1 MMYTAWY
8 VHKII
13 VLYEAEQL
21 VTHTKA
27 LWYVHKII
35 VLYKAEQ
42 LVVTHTHK
50 ALCHSARFTCC
61 LLLNPVS
68 LCADF
73 DRACNYECF
82 CWKVVTTV
90 LTICICMWSVIVWM
104 RAESTV
110 MSRNGLDLLF
120 AFLFWQ
126 LDHLLP
132 RACMLHWTG
141 NFQYTPQ
148 VHIYDILHIWCT
160 NACCHWNWSA

>member
-21 VTHTKA
+21 V
-27 LWYVHKII
+27 
-35 VLYKAEQ
+35 
-42 LVVTHTHK
+42 VTHTK

-82 CWKVVTTV
+82 CLKVVTTV
-90 LTICICMWSVIVWM
+90 STSCICMWTVIV
-104 RAESTV
+104 
-110 MSRNGLDLLF
+110 
-120 AFLFWQ
+120 
-126 LDHLLP
+126 
-132 RACMLHWTG
+132 
-141 NFQYTPQ
+141 
-148 VHIYDILHIWCT
+148 
-160 NACCHWNWSA
+160 